1 MRKPIEMENYS
12 KWLSRLCN
20 CYAKV
25 YLYLITLVNEKN
37 IWVYMYKWIHKNN
50 VYKAKIYQNVLKYLI
65 MSFKIR
71 DNSSP
76 PRANIYLKCLMFSS
90 VKCSLLT
97 LAQKWNTNTGLPGN
111 SFVDCFAP
119 TFCTL
124 EIKEFQ
130 NGNTLA
136 HGNSFLKMPFKMQY
150 KCYFNTCHCAQ
161 P

>member
-65 MSFKIR
+65 MSFGR
-71 DNSSP
+71 WSS
-76 PRANIYLKCLMFSS
+76 NWSITCCILWSWKLQIDFGFSL
-90 VKCSLLT
+90 VPYTCVMRV
-97 LAQKWNTNTGLPGN
+97 GGN
-111 SFVDCFAP
+111 SEKEWQRNDFSGENWENMKNLLIAESLW
-119 TFCTL
+119 TFEWKFL
-124 EIKEFQ
+124 S
-130 NGNTLA
+130 GN
-136 HGNSFLKMPFKMQY
+136 MQSL
-150 KCYFNTCHCAQ
+150 Q
-161 P
+161 